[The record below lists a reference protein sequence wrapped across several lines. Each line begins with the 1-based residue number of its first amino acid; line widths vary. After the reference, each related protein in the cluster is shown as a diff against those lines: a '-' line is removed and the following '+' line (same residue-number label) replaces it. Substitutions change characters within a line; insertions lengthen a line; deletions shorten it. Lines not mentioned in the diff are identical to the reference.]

1 MDLKWCYN
9 FQLNLERLASL
20 LVRRRAVEN
29 RVVGLLDRLNHQPA
43 LFDLVAS
50 RHYHV
55 LDGLITSLLVP
66 EVPSARNIVRGDD
79 VKADRNRDLILN
91 CFLITLQFS
100 LLFAIKSQSTNVLE
114 KCSKREMFQRKMDFL
129 SHLFLFNGRL

>member
-9 FQLNLERLASL
+9 FQLDLERLAAL

-29 RVVGLLDRLNHQPA
+29 CVIRRLDRLNHQPA

-50 RHYHV
+50 RHNHV
-55 LDGLITSLLVP
+55 FDGLIAALLVP
-66 EVPSARNIVRGDD
+66 EEPSVRNIGRGGDD

-100 LLFAIKSQSTNVLE
+100 LLCAIKSQSTNVLE
-114 KCSKREMFQRKMDFL
+114 KCSKRENFPAKSGF
-129 SHLFLFNGRL
+129 SFAFISF